1 MIEEIQA
8 ILPLL
13 EKISDGAL
21 FAFLV
26 FMLVQVVSVLIWP
39 LSLVVVLVKGLPQII
54 RSLFSAT
61 GEIELYRLNYKGK
74 NSGYH
79 YIGDEDVL
87 TEFLKSLSTGS
98 YIHSSDLKKFMEK
111 IKNEKD
117 VDKT

>member
-1 MIEEIQA
+1 MGIKMIEEIQA

-26 FMLVQVVSVLIWP
+26 FMLVQVVSILIWP
-39 LSLVVVLVKGLPQII
+39 LSLVLILVKGLPQII
-54 RSLFSAT
+54 KSLFSAT
-61 GEIELYRLNYKGK
+61 GEIDFYRLKYKGRE
-74 NSGYH
+74 SGCH

-87 TEFLKSLSTGS
+87 TEFLKSLSTTS

-111 IKNEKD
+111 IKDE
-117 VDKT
+117 

>member
-26 FMLVQVVSVLIWP
+26 FMLVQVGSILIWP
-39 LSLVVVLVKGLPQII
+39 LSLVAVAIKGLPQII
-54 RSLFSAT
+54 NSLFGTT
-61 GEIELYRLNYKGK
+61 GEIDLYRLKYKGRE
-74 NSGYH
+74 SGCH

-87 TEFLKSLSTGS
+87 TEFLKSLSTTS

-111 IKNEKD
+111 IKDE
-117 VDKT
+117 